1 VDACG
6 NGWFE
11 KEKNLERMESFERE
25 EF

>member
-11 KEKNLERMESFERE
+11 KEKKLERMESFERE